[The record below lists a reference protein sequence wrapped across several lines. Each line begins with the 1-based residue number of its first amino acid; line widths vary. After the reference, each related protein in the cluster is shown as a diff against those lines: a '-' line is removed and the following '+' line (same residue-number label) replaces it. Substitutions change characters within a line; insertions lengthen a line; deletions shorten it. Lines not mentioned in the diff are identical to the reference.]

1 MTEHQNTPELRFT
14 EFQGEWE
21 LKKLGDIVTFSKGKS
36 LSKKDLS
43 DSGEPCI
50 LYGELYTKYGSILK
64 NVFSKTNIEDKNLVK
79 SKRNQ
84 VLVPSSG
91 ETAIDIA
98 TATCIE
104 TDENII
110 IGGDLNILT
119 PQSVDGRFISFYIN
133 GKGKYNLAKYAQGK
147 TVVHLYNSDLKHLN
161 LNLPKDFE
169 EQSKISNFFS
179 KLDRQIELEEQK
191 LKLLK
196 EQKKGY
202 VQKIFSQELRFK
214 DKNENDYTK
223 WETKKIKELGNVYT
237 GNTPSKKQSEYWDSK
252 NYIWVTPTDIKD
264 TKNLKSSEY
273 MLSNEGFKKARQL
286 PKNTLL
292 ITCIASIGKNAILR
306 EVGACNQQINALVP
320 IDNNDVDFLYYA
332 FEKVSKYM
340 KRIAGKTATQIVNKS
355 TFENIIVKVPN
366 FEEQKKLSNFLN
378 SLDKLIEKQS
388 NKVRLLK
395 QQKQGLLQKMF
406 V

>member
-1 MTEHQNTPELRFT
+1 MTEYQNTPALRFP

-179 KLDRQIELEEQK
+179 KLDRQIELEEEK
-191 LKLLK
+191 VELL
-196 EQKKGY
+196 EQQKKGY
-202 VQKIFSQELRFK
+202 MQKIFSQELRFK
-214 DKNENDYTK
+214 DENGNDYPI
-223 WETKKIKELGNVYT
+223 WQTKKLKDLAEINPKNSKKIPDKFYYVDLESVSKGNIKDYKYMNIKDAPSRAQRLAEKNDIFFQTVRPYQQNNFIFNFELENLIVSTGYAQLRTLIPTYYLYTLLHTIHVLKNVLLKCT
-237 GNTPSKKQSEYWDSK
+237 GSNYPAINSRDLSNIKIQTSIDISEQQKIGTLFYEFDKNIKKQS
-252 NYIWVTPTDIKD
+252 
-264 TKNLKSSEY
+264 
-273 MLSNEGFKKARQL
+273 FK
-286 PKNTLL
+286 
-292 ITCIASIGKNAILR
+292 
-306 EVGACNQQINALVP
+306 
-320 IDNNDVDFLYYA
+320 
-332 FEKVSKYM
+332 
-340 KRIAGKTATQIVNKS
+340 IV
-355 TFENIIVKVPN
+355 
-366 FEEQKKLSNFLN
+366 
-378 SLDKLIEKQS
+378 
-388 NKVRLLK
+388 LLK
-395 QQKQGLLQKMF
+395 QRKQGLLQRMF
-406 V
+406 I